1 MPEETRDIDAP
12 WISLIKATMKAKGIN
27 QESLA
32 PVIGVETRGAVG
44 HYLTQ
49 RRNLSIEQLR
59 SLILYLQLDPAE
71 ALGLSETDHS
81 ETQSCKTA
89 LTNEDWQAIRE
100 FIEDRLKI
108 KRGAR

>member
-49 RRNLSIEQLR
+49 RRNLSIEQSR

-71 ALGLSETDHS
+71 ALGVSS
-81 ETQSCKTA
+81 GPQSCKTA

-100 FIEDRLKI
+100 FIDDRLKI
-108 KRGAR
+108 K